1 VSYDCDTGPRHIIRD
16 GVDGLLVRP
25 VGDVPALAAA
35 LGALMAD
42 DDQRAR
48 MGQQAVNVR
57 ERYSMKAVLA
67 KWDALFAE
75 VCAQP

>member
-1 VSYDCDTGPRHIIRD
+1 
-16 GVDGLLVRP
+16 